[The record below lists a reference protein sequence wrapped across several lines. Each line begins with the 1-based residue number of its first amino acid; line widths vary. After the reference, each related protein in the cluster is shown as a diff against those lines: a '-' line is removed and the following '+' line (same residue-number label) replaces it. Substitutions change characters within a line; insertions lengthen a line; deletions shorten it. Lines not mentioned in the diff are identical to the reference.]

1 MIANILEDS
10 KVYFVFYVTVMFTTG
25 VIGLVY
31 SLFVLRNVLKNS
43 RFFIIVFIVSTAIL
57 LSVANIV
64 QAIACL
70 LYFNNN
76 LYISKE
82 AY

>member
-1 MIANILEDS
+1 MIANIMEDS
-10 KVYFVFYVTVMFTTG
+10 KVSFVFYVTVMFTTG

-31 SLFVLRNVLKNS
+31 SLFVLRNLLKNS

-70 LYFNNN
+70 LYFNENK
-76 LYISKE
+76 YITKE